1 MRPLRLLPAV
11 ILLVAACA
19 PPTPAPGPSPTTVV
33 VTETG
38 PASISTVTERPLRE
52 PAPTTPPA
60 ESQRF
65 ALERARELNSYEI
78 YSATGLEFA
87 LINEGVSREDA
98 RWAVDNLGEDWNEN
112 ALEAI
117 HELNQFTM
125 NSRAGMLRDLKQGGF
140 TQEEAQYAVDHAA
153 IDYRENALQTAYWI
167 YDFEDQMLFDDL
179 RALLIEEHGFLP
191 EEADWAVENMY
202 PDAVG

>member
-1 MRPLRLLPAV
+1 MA
-11 ILLVAACA
+11 
-19 PPTPAPGPSPTTVV
+19 

-38 PASISTVTERPLRE
+38 PASKSTVTERPLRE

-65 ALERARELNSYEI
+65 ALEFAR
-78 YSATGLEFA
+78 
-87 LINEGVSREDA
+87 INEGFSREDA
-98 RWAVDNLGEDWNEN
+98 RWAVDNLGGDWNEN

-125 NSRAGMLRDLKQGGF
+125 NSRAGMLRDLTQGGF
-140 TQEEAQYAVDHAA
+140 TQ
-153 IDYRENALQTAYWI
+153 
-167 YDFEDQMLFDDL
+167 
-179 RALLIEEHGFLP
+179 